1 MKNKEFDLASM
12 RVLAGEQLS
21 DGFTV
26 YNEQFIHKAVKLYI
40 DPAPAH
46 HEYKLVR
53 GVADVF
59 KDGTV
64 YEVQTGSFAPLLPK
78 LRRLLP
84 EYKVTLV
91 HPLISLTHRRWLDKA
106 SGEISERPKRRGR
119 ARTLH
124 SLGFELYK
132 IRELIGYPNFS
143 LRVIYLECDEFRA
156 LDGWDKTKKRGAT
169 LLGRIPLE
177 VIDEQIY
184 ASPEDYKCLLPT
196 TLASP
201 FSAKDYLR
209 EIKSRSR
216 YDTYAL
222 RLLCELGFVKREKQ
236 GKAYVYSIR
245 DSLE

>member
-1 MKNKEFDLASM
+1 MNNKEFYLACS
-12 RVLAGEQLS
+12 RVLAGEKLS

-26 YNEQFIHKAVKLYI
+26 YNEQFIHKAVKLYL
-40 DPAPAH
+40 DPDPSH
-46 HEYKLVR
+46 HECPLLG

-59 KDGTV
+59 SDGRA

-84 EYKVTLV
+84 EYRVTLV
-91 HPLISLTHRRWLDKA
+91 HPLISLTHHRWLDRA

-132 IRELIGYPNFS
+132 IRELIGNPNFS

-169 LLGRIPLE
+169 LLGRIPIE
-177 VIDEQIY
+177 VIDEQVY
-184 ASPEDYKCLLPT
+184 ASAEDYKCLLPE
-196 TLASP
+196 TLPDS
-201 FSAKDYLR
+201 FFAKDYLR
-209 EIKSRSR
+209 GIKSRSR

-236 GKAYVYSIR
+236 GRAYVYSIE
-245 DSLE
+245 DPVQ